1 MSAPIPPNEATRL
14 QALRRYDVLDTP
26 PEANFDRI
34 TKLAASFFEV
44 PTVLI
49 SLVDAK
55 RQWFK
60 SRLGMSAGEVDREI
74 AFCAHAILADDPLV
88 VPDTLEDP
96 RFRGNPQ
103 VTGAPFIRFYAG
115 APLATPDGFRL
126 GTLCLVDTVPRAFSS
141 KQAGELQELA
151 AVVVETLEARRA
163 HAPMA
168 AAIESTASGVTLCDV
183 TRPDLPIVFAN
194 PTFSAITGYSREE
207 AVGRNCR
214 FLQGP
219 DTDPATVERI
229 RAAVA
234 SRQPFSG
241 TVRNYRKDGTP
252 FWNALTINPVFDGAG
267 ELISFVGV
275 QSDIT
280 AQVEALD
287 QALQSEARLALA
299 QQVAQLG
306 SWECAFTAAG
316 EPDPASLVWS
326 SETYRIFNVAAD
338 TADHLWDY
346 AFQCVHPDDRAA
358 VHAALVEAVSGRQ
371 RYSVDHRL
379 VRSDG
384 VQRVVHA
391 QAEILCDEETG
402 RPRRMAGTVQDIT
415 ERVFATDIGRHLT
428 EARELPEMLR
438 RCTQSMV
445 DLLGAALARIWTLNE
460 RENVLEL
467 RASSGMYTHLDGA
480 HGRVPVGRF
489 KIGRI
494 AAERRPHLTNQVI
507 GDPRVPEQAW
517 AREHGLRAFAGYP
530 LIVDDRLVGVMAM
543 FSRQKLSEKTLEAM
557 ASVARHIALGIERKG
572 AERAAAQLAAI
583 VASSEDAIISETPE
597 GIILSWNRGAQTLFG
612 YTEAEAVGQSS
623 LRLIVPADRG
633 GEELDALRKTARGER
648 VPPFESVRLRK
659 DGEPVHVSLAV
670 SPIRDFSGAVVA
682 CSTIS
687 RDITERKAA
696 DEALRRS
703 EENQRV
709 LFDAIPLPCFVFD
722 LSTLAF
728 LKVNQAAVTQYGYSQ
743 EEFLAMT
750 LPDIR
755 PPEEVPALLAELS
768 AAGSGP
774 ARPGYR
780 RHRRKDGTLF
790 EVEIH
795 RVVINFAGRPARLVV
810 VRDVTERRRTEQ
822 ALRESE
828 ARYERVASNVPGMV
842 YQRVLRADGGIVY
855 PFVSEGCREIFGLEP
870 EQIQSDA
877 RLLGELIHPE
887 DRAALQ
893 ESILDSAR
901 TLQPWHGQCRIVRPG
916 TGEIRWIEGVSRPER
931 RANGDVVWDGVV
943 MDVTGRRYAE
953 EDRRAKEEAV
963 RANRAKSEFLS
974 RMSHELR
981 TPLNAILGFGQVLTF
996 SDLAEQD
1003 ALALSYIVKGGQH
1016 LLALVDEVLDLSRAE
1031 TGELYLALGEVAAD
1045 EVARECVGLV
1055 ARLAEARKVTCVVR
1069 NPPGA
1074 VTLRCD
1080 EQRLRQILLNLLA
1093 NAIKYNREGGRIAV
1107 SFEPRPANRLRIN
1120 VTDTGPGISPEG
1132 IARLFVPFERL
1143 EQERGD
1149 VEGTGLGLVVSRR
1162 VAEVMDGSVGVQSV
1176 VGHGSTFWIE
1186 LPLAAPPPPS
1196 APEIIAR
1203 HADAPPPGAD
1213 APPRATL
1220 LYIEDNLSNL
1230 QVMQMLLARR
1240 RPHWRFVSARDGC
1253 KGLEQARQQ
1262 PPELILLDLQMPGM
1276 RGEDVLDHLRGD
1288 PATEHIPVIVL
1299 SADATTPSRERLLA
1313 QGADEYV
1320 SKPFQMEHLLEL
1332 FDRVLGRAGATA

>member
-1 MSAPIPPNEATRL
+1 MSAPIPPNEAARL
-14 QALRRYDVLDTP
+14 KALRRYDVLDTP

-34 TKLAASFFEV
+34 TKLAASLFDA
-44 PTVLI
+44 PIALI
-49 SLVDAK
+49 SLIDAK

-60 SRLGMSAGEVDREI
+60 SCLGMSAGEVDREI
-74 AFCAHAILADDPLV
+74 AFCAHAILTDDTLI

-96 RFRGNPQ
+96 RFRDNPQ

-115 APLATPDGFRL
+115 APLVTPDEFRL
-126 GTLCLVDTVPRAFSS
+126 GTLCIVDTVPRAFSS
-141 KQAGELQELA
+141 KQSGELRELA
-151 AVVVETLEARRA
+151 AIVIEALEVRRA

-168 AAIESTASGVTLCDV
+168 AAIDSTASGVIICDA

-207 AVGRNCR
+207 VMGRNCR
-214 FLQGP
+214 FLHGP
-219 DTDPATVERI
+219 DTDPTVVGQI
-229 RAAVA
+229 RAAIA
-234 SRQPFSG
+234 RRQPFSG
-241 TVRNYRKDGTP
+241 TLRNYRKDGTP
-252 FWNALTINPVFDGAG
+252 FWNSLNINPVFDGLG

-275 QSDIT
+275 QADIT

-306 SWECAFTAAG
+306 SWECALTAAG
-316 EPDPASLVWS
+316 EPDPASLLWS
-326 SETYRIFNVAAD
+326 PETHRIFNVAPD
-338 TADHLWDY
+338 TADDLWDY
-346 AFQCVHPDDRAA
+346 AFQCVHPDDRAK
-358 VHAALVEAVSGRQ
+358 VQAALVHAVRGRQ

-379 VRSDG
+379 VRPDG

-391 QAEILCDEETG
+391 QAEILYDEKTG
-402 RPRRMAGTVQDIT
+402 APLRMAGTVQDIT

-445 DLLGAALARIWTLNE
+445 DLLDAAFARIWTFNE
-460 RENVLEL
+460 RENILEL
-467 RASSGMYTHLDGA
+467 RASSGLYTHLDGA
-480 HGRVPVGRF
+480 HGRVPVGQF

-494 AAERRPHLTNQVI
+494 AAERLPHLTNQVI

-517 AREHGLRAFAGYP
+517 AQENGLRAFAGYP
-530 LIVDDRLVGVMAM
+530 LVVDDRLVGVMAM
-543 FSRQKLSEKTLEAM
+543 FSRQKLSERTLEAM

-583 VASSEDAIISETPE
+583 VESSEDAIISETPE
-597 GIILSWNRGAQTLFG
+597 GIILSWNRGAQALFG
-612 YTEAEAVGQSS
+612 YTEAEAVGQST
-623 LRLIVPADRG
+623 LRLIVPPDRG
-633 GEELDALRKTARGER
+633 EEKLDALRKTALGER
-648 VPPFESVRLRK
+648 VPPFETVRLRK
-659 DGEPVHVSLAV
+659 DGMSVHVSLAV
-670 SPIRDFSGAVVA
+670 SPIRDASGAVVA
-682 CSTIS
+682 SSTIS

-696 DEALRRS
+696 DEALCRS
-703 EENQRV
+703 EENQRA
-709 LFDAIPLPCFVFD
+709 LFGTIPLPCFVFD

-728 LKVNQAAVTQYGYSQ
+728 LEVNQAAVTHYGYSH
-743 EEFLAMT
+743 EELLTMT
-750 LPDIR
+750 LPDLR
-755 PPEEVPALLAELS
+755 LPEEVPALMADLS
-768 AAGSGP
+768 AASSGP
-774 ARPGYR
+774 TRLGYR
-780 RHRRKDGTLF
+780 RHRRKDGTLI

-795 RVVINFAGRPARLVV
+795 SVVTNFAGRPARLAVM
-810 VRDVTERRRTEQ
+810 RDVTESRRTEQ
-822 ALRESE
+822 ALRQSE
-828 ARYERVASNVPGMV
+828 ARYERIASNVPGMV
-842 YQRVLRADGGIVY
+842 YQRVLRADGSIVY
-855 PFVSEGCREIFGLEP
+855 PFVSEGCHEIFGLEP
-870 EQIQSDA
+870 EQIQNNA
-877 RLLGELIHPE
+877 GLIGELIHPE
-887 DRAALQ
+887 DRAALR

-901 TLQPWHGQCRIVRPG
+901 TLQPWHWQCRLVRPG
-916 TGEIRWIEGVSRPER
+916 TGEIRWIQGASRPEPQ
-931 RANGDVVWDGVV
+931 ANGDVVWDGVV
-943 MDVTGRRYAE
+943 MDVTERKYAE
-953 EDRRAKEEAV
+953 EDRQAREEAV

-981 TPLNAILGFGQVLTF
+981 TPLNAILGFGQVLAF

-1003 ALALSYIVKGGQH
+1003 AMALSYIVKGGQH
-1016 LLALVDEVLDLSRAE
+1016 LLSLVDEVLDLSRAE

-1055 ARLAEARKVTCVVR
+1055 ARLAEARSVTCLVR
-1069 NPPGA
+1069 NPPCA
-1074 VTLRCD
+1074 ATLCCD
-1080 EQRLRQILLNLLA
+1080 EQRLRQILLNLLS
-1093 NAIKYNREGGRIAV
+1093 NAIKYNREGGRIVV
-1107 SFEPRPANRLRIN
+1107 SFEPRPANRLRLN

-1162 VAEVMDGSVGVQSV
+1162 VAEAMDGSVGVQSV

-1186 LPLAAPPPPS
+1186 LPLAAAQPKS
-1196 APEIIAR
+1196 VPEIAR
-1203 HADAPPPGAD
+1203 HADAPIPGAD
-1213 APPRATL
+1213 APPKATL

-1230 QVMQMLLARR
+1230 QVMQMLLARC

-1253 KGLEQARQQ
+1253 TGLEQARQQ

-1288 PATEHIPVIVL
+1288 SATRHIPVIVL
-1299 SADATTPSRERLLA
+1299 SADATAHSRERLLA

-1320 SKPFQMEHLLEL
+1320 SKPFQMDHLLEL
-1332 FDRVLGRAGATA
+1332 FDRVLGGVEATA